1 MIRQKGRLPAFLLK
15 NATAFLFAGAFI
27 AFGVQAP
34 VFLGPANLVNILLQS
49 SSAAITATGMTFVLL
64 TGGID
69 LSVGSIMFVSAALAG
84 KVSLGGGPL
93 TLVILVVLLSGIACG
108 AINALFVT
116 SLRIQ
121 PFIATLAALYMWRGL
136 GLWIT
141 RTRAM
146 NLPESLLRVGTAR
159 LLGIPAPVIIFCA
172 VLASAHLLLTRTPL
186 GRQIYAIGNDRE
198 AAGKAG
204 IAVSRVSA
212 IVYISGGLC
221 AALGGL
227 VSVAQLGAVSPTFG
241 NQREFAA
248 IAAAVLGGTSLF
260 GGRGRVFPGTVL
272 GAVLIQT
279 VENGLVI
286 INANPYVY
294 PLIMSAII
302 FVAVFTDS
310 ARHGQL
316 LKLSRR
322 YIRPWPVVT
331 RRMEAGNR
339 GEEGEQ

>member
-1 MIRQKGRLPAFLLK
+1 MIRREDRVFGFLLRNAPAFL
-15 NATAFLFAGAFI
+15 FLSAVV

-34 VFLGPANLVNILLQS
+34 AFLEPANLLNILLQV
-49 SSAAITATGMTFVLL
+49 SSAAIAATGMTFVLL
-64 TGGID
+64 AAGID
-69 LSVGSIMFVSAALAG
+69 LSVGSVMFVSAALAG
-84 KVSLGGGPL
+84 KLALSGGSLAI
-93 TLVILVVLLSGIACG
+93 VILVVPAVGVACG
-108 AINALFVT
+108 AINALFIT
-116 SLRIQ
+116 RLRIQ
-121 PFIATLAALYMWRGL
+121 AFIATLAALYLWRGL

-146 NLPESLLRVGTAR
+146 NLPESLLQLGTAR
-159 LLGIPAPVIIFCA
+159 PFGIPAPVIIFCA
-172 VLASAHLLLTRTPL
+172 VVASAHLVLTRTPF

-198 AAGKAG
+198 AADKAG
-204 IAVSRVSA
+204 IATGRIVA
-212 IVYISGGLC
+212 IVYMLSGLC

-302 FVAVFTDS
+302 FLSVFTDS
-310 ARHGQL
+310 ARHARL
-316 LKLSRR
+316 LALSRR
-322 YIRPWPVVT
+322 YIRPSTAGGDRGRVT
-331 RRMEAGNR
+331 GV
-339 GEEGEQ
+339 GGKGTQ